1 MADKLLQENQLRYAC
16 HHIWLSHTTYSH
28 SGISLAERAG
38 VSPSRSFCNSPE
50 IPALLCHSPQHELN
64 CDLDIWILTMVLIF
78 QIQPFKSR
86 VCKEQ
91 LIKLFTANAS
101 LFAVGN
107 PIGQPK
113 RGHLTVF
120 PQAVYLFLPH
130 AHFPSP
136 GHLPLPTIQP
146 LVFNHF

>member
-1 MADKLLQENQLRYAC
+1 MTDKLLRENQLRYAC
-16 HHIWLSHTTYSH
+16 HQIWLSHITYSH
-28 SGISLAERAG
+28 FGISLAERAG

-64 CDLDIWILTMVLIF
+64 CELDILILTMVFIF
-78 QIQPFKSR
+78 QIQSFKSK

-91 LIKLFTANAS
+91 LNKLFTANAS

-113 RGHLTVF
+113 LGHLPTGSLLV
-120 PQAVYLFLPH
+120 PARCSLPFSW
-130 AHFPSP
+130 AQ
-136 GHLPLPTIQP
+136 HLPLPTTEP